1 MIVQLAGLPGTG
13 KSSLAAALRA
23 HLGHGCLVLDKDR
36 VRAALYEASGHVTY
50 SRDQDDFVVTLLHQA
65 AREHLTRQPDATV
78 ILERTCTRT
87 YQIDDVVRLAAGL
100 HQPLAIIRCWC
111 PAPVARARLDA
122 DQQQGQ
128 HPAADRSFALYQRL
142 QATADRINAPALH
155 LRTDT
160 AAAQILAAAVAYL
173 DDISAASSMVGGVVR

>member
-23 HLGHGCLVLDKDR
+23 YLGHGCLVLDKDR
-36 VRAALYEASGHVTY
+36 VRAALYEASGQVTY

-78 ILERTCTRT
+78 ILERTCTRR
-87 YQIDDVVRLAAGL
+87 YQIADVVRLATGL

-111 PAPVARARLDA
+111 PDPVARARLDA
-122 DQQQGQ
+122 DQQHGH

-142 QATADRINAPALH
+142 QATADPITVPALH

-160 AAAQILAAAVAYL
+160 AALRILAAVVGYL
-173 DDISAASSMVGGVVR
+173 HDIAIASVPREGAAR

>member
-23 HLGHGCLVLDKDR
+23 HLGHGCLVLDKDH
-36 VRAALYEASGHVTY
+36 VRAALYEASGQVTY
-50 SRDQDDFVVTLLHQA
+50 RRDQDDFVVSLLHQA

-78 ILERTCTRT
+78 ILERTCTRR

-111 PAPVARARLDA
+111 PDPVARARLDA
-122 DQQQGQ
+122 DRQHGQ
-128 HPAADRSFALYQRL
+128 HPAADRGFALYQQLR
-142 QATADRINAPALH
+142 ATAEPISVPALH

-160 AAAQILAAAVAYL
+160 TAARILTAAVDYL
-173 DDISAASSMVGGVVR
+173 HDISTAPAPVEGAAR